1 MSEAAGQ
8 GPRGDYEQRMAEA
21 VAMANVPTLLLL
33 LHHLTGE
40 DKWLEQPF
48 LPERSRGL
56 DDNHTGGLPEAVQA
70 EVRAAALEAILAEKA
85 GTLPPVATPDEA
97 DLGRM
102 LAVSMGEPV
111 PEEYAPMIAAE
122 LAAID
127 DPHPPEPLAAPDGF
141 SVLIIGAG
149 ISGMAAAVKLGEL
162 GLPYTVL
169 ERHDHVGGTWFEN
182 SYPGCGVDTPS
193 ALYSFSFAPNDWS
206 KYFAL
211 RDEIRA
217 YLETV
222 AERYGIERNVRF
234 HTEVISAEWDEER
247 QVWRVHT
254 RDPEGERTLEAN
266 VLISAVGAFTRPK
279 MPAIPGLQ
287 DFDGPVVHTAR
298 WPADL
303 DLEGKRV
310 AVIGTGASSMQLV
323 PAVAGVAAEVDVFQR
338 SPQWVAPFGQHLAD
352 VPEPV
357 RFLTREVPLYRFWYR
372 IRSGWTFNDKVHPT
386 LQKDPDWPH
395 PERAVSAANDGHRK
409 FFTRHLER
417 ELAERPELIDA
428 VTPTYPPFGKRIL
441 LDNGWYRALA
451 RDDVK
456 LVTEHIDEIRPEG
469 VLTADGEL
477 HEVDVVVCA
486 TGFDVVRFLAPIE
499 VIGRS
504 GTSLREAWDDD
515 DARAYLG
522 LAVPDF
528 PNFFILFGPNTQTGH
543 GGSLIGS
550 AEIQLD
556 YVLDLL
562 RKMVEGGIGS
572 VECRRDVYEVYNER
586 VDAAHEQMVWTHPG
600 METYYRN
607 SRGRVVVN
615 NPFRVVDYWHMTRE
629 ADLGDY
635 LVEPRHTA
643 RREAGDAV

>member
-1 MSEAAGQ
+1 MKEAAGET
-8 GPRGDYEQRMAEA
+8 PRGDYERQMAEA
-21 VAMANVPTLLLL
+21 VAMANVPTLLLV
-33 LHHLTGE
+33 LHQLTG
-40 DKWLEQPF
+40 DPRWLEPPF
-48 LPERSRGL
+48 CPERSRGL
-56 DDNHTGGLPEAVQA
+56 DDNHTGGLPEDVQA
-70 EVRAAALEAILAEKA
+70 EVRAAALGAILADKA
-85 GTLPPVATPDEA
+85 GTLPSVPPPEEA
-97 DLGRM
+97 DLARM

-122 LAAID
+122 LGAIS
-127 DPHPPEPLAAPDGF
+127 DPTSPQPLDIPAGF
-141 SVLIIGAG
+141 KVAIIGAG

-162 GLPYTVL
+162 GIPYTVL
-169 ERHDHVGGTWFEN
+169 ERHDHIGGTWLEN

-211 RDEIRA
+211 RDEIRD
-217 YLETV
+217 YLEV
-222 AERYGIERNVRF
+222 VGQRYGIEENVRF
-234 HTEVISAEWDEER
+234 HTEVVSARYDADR
-247 QVWRVHT
+247 QLWRLQI
-254 RDPEGERTLEAN
+254 RDPDGDHEIEAA

-279 MPAIPGLQ
+279 MPVIPGL
-287 DFDGPVVHTAR
+287 DSFDGPVVHTAR
-298 WPADL
+298 WPDGL

-323 PAVAGVAAEVDVFQR
+323 PAIAGTASEVLVFQR

-352 VPEPV
+352 VPDPV
-357 RFLTREVPLYRFWYR
+357 RFLNREVALYRFWYR

-386 LQKDPDWPH
+386 LQKEPGWPH

-409 FFTRHLER
+409 FFLRHLES
-417 ELAERPELIDA
+417 ELAERPELIPA

-451 RDDVK
+451 RDDVT
-456 LVTEHIDEIRPEG
+456 LVTERIEEIVPEG
-469 VLTADGEL
+469 IRSGDGDL

-499 VIGRS
+499 IIGRS
-504 GTSLREAWDDD
+504 GTSLRETWDDD

-556 YVLDLL
+556 YILDLL

-572 VECRRDVYEVYNER
+572 VECRPDVYEVYNER

-629 ADLGDY
+629 VDLGDY
-635 LVEPRHTA
+635 LLEPRRAA
-643 RREAGDAV
+643 RRDGEDAV